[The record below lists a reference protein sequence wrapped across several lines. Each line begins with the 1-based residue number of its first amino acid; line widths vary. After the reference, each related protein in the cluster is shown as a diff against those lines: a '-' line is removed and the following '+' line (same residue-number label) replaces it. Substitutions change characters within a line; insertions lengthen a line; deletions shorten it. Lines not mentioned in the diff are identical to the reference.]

1 MDSIKKK
8 MLERLADRMGN
19 ISKACADC
27 NIARSTHYLW
37 LESDPEYKADVESV
51 TEGLIDHVEDKLI
64 EKINGVSISKGVD
77 DDGKPIVYDVPPS
90 DTAIIFFL
98 KTRAK
103 KRGYVEKSEVDLNGN
118 LGIQWNEQKTY
129 DTDEKAD
136 TGD

>member
-1 MDSIKKK
+1 
-8 MLERLADRMGN
+8 MLERLSDRMGN

-37 LESDPEYKADVESV
+37 LESDPEYKGEVESL

-64 EKINGVSISKGVD
+64 EKINGVSIAKGVD

-103 KRGYVEKSEVDLNGN
+103 KRGYIEKVQTELSGQVEIGVTFNGETKDLKTSE
-118 LGIQWNEQKTY
+118 
-129 DTDEKAD
+129 
-136 TGD
+136 

>member
-8 MLERLADRMGN
+8 MLERLSDRMGN
-19 ISKACADC
+19 ISKACTDC
-27 NIARSTHYLW
+27 NIGRSTHYLW
-37 LESDPEYKADVESV
+37 LESDAEYKAEVESL

-64 EKINGVSISKGVD
+64 EKINGVSIAKGVD

-103 KRGYVEKSEVDLNGN
+103 KRGYIEKVQTELSGQEEIGVTFNGETKDLKTSE
-118 LGIQWNEQKTY
+118 
-129 DTDEKAD
+129 
-136 TGD
+136 